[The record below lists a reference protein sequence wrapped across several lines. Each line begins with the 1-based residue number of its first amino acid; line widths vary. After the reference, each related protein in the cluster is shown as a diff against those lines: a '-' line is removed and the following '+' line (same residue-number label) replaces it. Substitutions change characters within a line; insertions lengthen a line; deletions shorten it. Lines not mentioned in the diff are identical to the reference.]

1 MTARTPAPPPPQPLP
16 LSHEELIRYSRHL
29 VLPAIGIVGQ
39 ERLKAARVL
48 IVGAGGLGSPAALY
62 LAAAGVGTLG
72 LVDWDVVDRSNLQ
85 RQVLHGTGMVGRT
98 KLDSARAR
106 LADLNP
112 HVRLEMVSARLTS
125 TNALEVLNGWDV
137 VLDGSDNFP
146 TRYLINDACVLLGVP
161 NLYGAVLRFEG
172 QVSVFDAR
180 QGPCYRC
187 LYREPPP
194 PELVPS
200 CAEGGVLGVLP
211 GIIGSLQALEAI
223 KLVTGV
229 GDSLVGRLLLF
240 DGLKLQFR
248 EITLSKDPD
257 CAVCGPHP
265 TVTALI
271 DYEAFCGMKD
281 GGRGTGDALEIG
293 VTELRAER
301 DRKPQLLLLDVREPF
316 EWEIAHLEGA
326 RLIPLGA
333 LPARLRELD
342 GHADIVAY
350 CHHGLRS
357 RHAAEILRAA
367 GFAGA
372 RSLRGGVD
380 AWAREVD
387 PGMPRY

>member
-1 MTARTPAPPPPQPLP
+1 MTARTPAPALP

-29 VLPAIGIVGQ
+29 VLPAIGLEGQ
-39 ERLKAARVL
+39 QRLKAARVL

-62 LAAAGVGTLG
+62 LAAAGVGALG

-85 RQVLHGTGMVGRT
+85 RQILHGTGMVGRP

-106 LADLNP
+106 IADLNP
-112 HVRLEMVSARLTS
+112 HVRLETISTRLTS
-125 TNALEVLNGWDV
+125 ANALDILGGWDV

-146 TRYLINDACVLLGVP
+146 TRYLVNDACVLSGRP
-161 NLYGAVLRFEG
+161 NVYGAVLRFEG

-180 QGPCYRC
+180 HGPCYRC

-229 GDSLVGRLLLF
+229 GNSLLGRLLLF

-248 EITLSKDPD
+248 EIALTKDPD

-265 TVTALI
+265 TVTRLI
-271 DYEAFCGMKD
+271 DYDAFCGMRD
-281 GGRGTGDALEIG
+281 EGRGTGDGWEIG
-293 VTELRAER
+293 PTQLQAER
-301 DRKPQLLLLDVREPF
+301 RSNKNLVLLDVREPF
-316 EWEIAHLEGA
+316 EWDIGHLDGA
-326 RLIPLGA
+326 RLIPLGQ

-350 CHHGLRS
+350 CHHGMRS
-357 RHAAEILRAA
+357 LQAVEILRAA
-367 GFAGA
+367 GFSKV
-372 RSLRGGVD
+372 RSLEGGID
-380 AWAREVD
+380 AWAREVE
-387 PGMPRY
+387 PNLSRY

>member
-1 MTARTPAPPPPQPLP
+1 MTARTSPSAPPSA

-29 VLPAIGIVGQ
+29 VLPAIGLEGQ

-85 RQVLHGTGMVGRT
+85 RQILHGTGMVGRP

-106 LADLNP
+106 IADLNP
-112 HVRLEMVSARLTS
+112 HVRLQTISARLTS
-125 TNALEVLNGWDV
+125 ANALDILHDWDV

-146 TRYLINDACVLLGVP
+146 TRYLVNDACVLLGRP
-161 NLYGAVLRFEG
+161 NVYGAVLRFEG

-180 QGPCYRC
+180 RGPCYRC

-223 KLVTGV
+223 KLVTGA
-229 GDSLVGRLLLF
+229 GDVLVGRLLLF

-248 EITLSKDPD
+248 EIALTKDPD

-265 TVTALI
+265 TVRHLI
-271 DYEAFCGMKD
+271 DYEAFCGYGE
-281 GGRGTGDALEIG
+281 GGSGKRDEWEIG
-293 VTELRAER
+293 PAKLRDELRGNP
-301 DRKPQLLLLDVREPF
+301 DLLLLDVREPF
-316 EWEIAHLEGA
+316 EWDIVHLEGA
-326 RLIPLGA
+326 KLISLGE
-333 LPARLRELD
+333 LPKRMRELD

-350 CHHGLRS
+350 CHLGARS
-357 RHAAEILRAA
+357 AQAVEILRAA
-367 GFAGA
+367 GFSKV
-372 RSLRGGVD
+372 RNLQGGID
-380 AWAREVD
+380 AWSREVEREL
-387 PGMPRY
+387 PRY

>member
-1 MTARTPAPPPPQPLP
+1 MTARTPAPALP

-29 VLPAIGIVGQ
+29 VLPAIGLEGQ

-85 RQVLHGTGMVGRT
+85 RQILHGTGMVGRP

-106 LADLNP
+106 IADLNP
-112 HVRLEMVSARLTS
+112 HVRLETIATRLTS
-125 TNALEVLNGWDV
+125 ANALDILGGWDV

-146 TRYLINDACVLLGVP
+146 TRYLVNDACVLSGRP
-161 NLYGAVLRFEG
+161 NVSGAVLRFEG

-180 QGPCYRC
+180 HGPCYRC

-229 GDSLVGRLLLF
+229 GISLVGRLLLF

-248 EITLSKDPD
+248 EIALTKDPD

-265 TVTALI
+265 TVTRLI
-271 DYEAFCGMKD
+271 DYEAFCGTGD
-281 GGRGTGDALEIG
+281 EGRGTRDGREIG
-293 VTELRAER
+293 PTRLLAER
-301 DRKPQLLLLDVREPF
+301 ERNRNLVLLDVREPF
-316 EWEIAHLEGA
+316 EWDIVHLEGA
-326 RLIPLGA
+326 RLIPLGQ
-333 LPARLRELD
+333 LPSRLRELD
-342 GHADIVAY
+342 GHADIVTY
-350 CHHGLRS
+350 CHHGMRS
-357 RHAAEILRAA
+357 LQAVEILRAA
-367 GFAGA
+367 GFSKV
-372 RSLRGGVD
+372 RSLAGGIDGWSAAV
-380 AWAREVD
+380 E
-387 PGMPRY
+387 PNLPRY

>member
-1 MTARTPAPPPPQPLP
+1 MTARTPAPPQAPP
-16 LSHEELIRYSRHL
+16 LSHDELIRYSRHL
-29 VLPAIGIVGQ
+29 VLPAIGIAGQ

-85 RQVLHGTGMVGRT
+85 RQILHGTGMVGRA
-98 KLDSARAR
+98 KLDSAKER

-112 HVRLEMVSARLTS
+112 HVQVETVSAHLTS
-125 TNALEVLNGWDV
+125 ANALEVLNGWDV

-161 NLYGAVLRFEG
+161 NIYGAVLRFEG

-257 CAVCGPHP
+257 CAVCSPHP
-265 TVTALI
+265 TVTTLI
-271 DYEAFCGMKD
+271 DYEAFCGVRD
-281 GGRGTGDALEIG
+281 GGRETGDRWEIG
-293 VTELRAER
+293 PVELRDER
-301 DRKPQLLLLDVREPF
+301 QRNPQLLLVDVRERF
-316 EWEIAHLEGA
+316 EWEITHLEGA
-326 RLIPLGA
+326 RLIPLGQ
-333 LPARLRELD
+333 LPGRLRELD

-350 CHHGLRS
+350 CHHGIRS
-357 RHAAEILRAA
+357 ERAVEILRAA

>member
-1 MTARTPAPPPPQPLP
+1 MTARTPAPALP

-29 VLPAIGIVGQ
+29 VLPAIGLEGQ

-85 RQVLHGTGMVGRT
+85 RQILHGTGMVGRP

-106 LADLNP
+106 IADLNP
-112 HVRLEMVSARLTS
+112 HVRLETIAARLTS
-125 TNALEVLNGWDV
+125 ANALDILGGWDV

-146 TRYLINDACVLLGVP
+146 TRYLVNDACVLSGRP
-161 NLYGAVLRFEG
+161 NVYGAVLRFEG

-180 QGPCYRC
+180 HGPCYRC

-229 GDSLVGRLLLF
+229 GISLVGRLLLF

-248 EITLSKDPD
+248 EIALTKDPD

-265 TVTALI
+265 TVRQLI
-271 DYEAFCGMKD
+271 DYEAFCGVGD
-281 GGRGTGDALEIG
+281 GGRGTRDGWEIG
-293 VTELRAER
+293 PTQLHAER
-301 DRKPQLLLLDVREPF
+301 ERNGNLVLLDVREPF
-316 EWEIAHLEGA
+316 EWDIVHLEGA
-326 RLIPLGA
+326 RLIPLGQ
-333 LPARLRELD
+333 LPSRLRELD
-342 GHADIVAY
+342 GHADIVTY
-350 CHHGLRS
+350 CHHGMRS
-357 RHAAEILRAA
+357 LQAVEILRAA
-367 GFAGA
+367 GFSKV
-372 RSLRGGVD
+372 RSLAGGID
-380 AWAREVD
+380 AWSAAVE
-387 PGMPRY
+387 PKLPRY

>member
-1 MTARTPAPPPPQPLP
+1 MTARTPAPALP

-29 VLPAIGIVGQ
+29 ALPAIGLEGQ

-85 RQVLHGTGMVGRT
+85 RQILHGTGMVGRP

-106 LADLNP
+106 IADLNP
-112 HVRLEMVSARLTS
+112 HVRLETISARLTS
-125 TNALEVLNGWDV
+125 ANALDILGGWDV

-146 TRYLINDACVLLGVP
+146 TRYLVNDACVLSGRP
-161 NLYGAVLRFEG
+161 NVYGAVLRFEG

-180 QGPCYRC
+180 HGPCYRC

-229 GDSLVGRLLLF
+229 GASLVGRLLLF

-248 EITLSKDPD
+248 EIALTKDPD

-265 TVTALI
+265 TVRHLI
-271 DYEAFCGMKD
+271 DYEAFCGT
-281 GGRGTGDALEIG
+281 GEEGRGTRDGWDVAPTQLQ
-293 VTELRAER
+293 AER
-301 DRKPQLLLLDVREPF
+301 QRNKNLLLLDVREPF
-316 EWEIAHLEGA
+316 EWDIVHLEGA
-326 RLIPLGA
+326 RLIPLGQ
-333 LPARLRELD
+333 LPSRLRELD
-342 GHADIVAY
+342 GHADIVTY
-350 CHHGLRS
+350 CHHGMRS
-357 RHAAEILRAA
+357 LQAVEILRAA
-367 GFAGA
+367 GFSKV
-372 RSLRGGVD
+372 RSLAGGID
-380 AWAREVD
+380 AWSAAVE
-387 PGMPRY
+387 PELPRY